1 MRWIRSKLRILAFSV
16 LVLMS
21 VAEVRSRSHG
31 TLYASTTADALL
43 TESRRVAMVHEAP
56 AQHLDH
62 IDLSEY
68 AELGVPPDSL
78 TAPPSRGGVSASN
91 PPLTILVPLYNEAP
105 SVPAFLERLL
115 AISAHYQVEAVAVDD
130 GSKDDTLL
138 RVAEAPPGLIR
149 LSHNEISLGYLSAL
163 REGVRTTTQSVI
175 VILDAH
181 APINTHVMARLLDA
195 LSAPQTVAVACPV
208 FPGRSRLAPTLG
220 AAESVDHAGA
230 PLSLDRQ
237 NREQPSSA
245 CMRLQ
250 ARISR
255 TSPRPGI

>member
-1 MRWIRSKLRILAFSV
+1 MRAPPPTPSSRKV
-16 LVLMS
+16 
-21 VAEVRSRSHG
+21 VASRWCTRHQHNTWTTSICQS
-31 TLYASTTADALL
+31 TLSW
-43 TESRRVAMVHEAP
+43 
-56 AQHLDH
+56 
-62 IDLSEY
+62 
-68 AELGVPPDSL
+68 GVPPDSL